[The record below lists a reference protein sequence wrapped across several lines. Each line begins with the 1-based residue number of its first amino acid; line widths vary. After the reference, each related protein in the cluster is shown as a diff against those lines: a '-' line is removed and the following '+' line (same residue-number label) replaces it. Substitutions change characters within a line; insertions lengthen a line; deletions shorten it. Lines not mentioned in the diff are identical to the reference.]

1 MPGPLNLSFRRF
13 AVLTKTLSFDGYRHL
28 IPDTRLEENIV
39 TLATEATYPY
49 FTEEHLMFRETVKKF
64 CQTEIAPHT
73 EEWDEA
79 GIFPRDIFK
88 KAADLGLFG
97 IRIDPKWGGSGLDW
111 WATAAYLEGLSHC
124 NNGGVAM
131 GLMVQ
136 SDITLP
142 VLAELG
148 TDDQKEEFLAPA
160 VAGDRVAAL
169 GISEPGGGSDV
180 AAIKTRARLQE
191 DELVISGQKLWIT
204 NGTRADFIILAVRT
218 GEEGHRGVSLV
229 LFPTDVKGFS
239 VGKKIHKVGN
249 LSSDTAELFFDN
261 CRVPLRYVLG
271 EMDRGFYYTMHNFQG
286 ERLAAAISAVFQMER
301 AMEYAI
307 AYGKERTA
315 FGKPVGQFQVWKHKF
330 AEHLTSIEAAKW
342 LAYRALDLVNRGQR
356 AVREITMAKLF
367 ASDLSQR
374 VTYDCM
380 QIFGGFGYTTEYP
393 ISRFWRDVRLHT
405 IGAGTSE
412 IMKEIIAKEEKL

>member
-1 MPGPLNLSFRRF
+1 MPDP
-13 AVLTKTLSFDGYRHL
+13 KTDGQET
-28 IPDTRLEENIV
+28 P
-39 TLATEATYPY
+39 AYPY
-49 FTEEHLMFRETVKKF
+49 FTEEHRMFRETVKKF

-79 GIFPRDIFK
+79 GIFPKEIFK

-97 IRIDPKWGGSGLDW
+97 IRLDPRWGGSGLDW
-111 WATAAYLEGLSHC
+111 WATAAYLEGLSYC

-131 GLMVQ
+131 ALMVQ

-142 VLAELG
+142 VLDELG
-148 TDDQKEEFLAPA
+148 TDEQKEEFLKPA
-160 VAGDRVAAL
+160 IAGERIAAL

-180 AAIKTRARLQE
+180 AALKTRARLQE
-191 DELVISGQKLWIT
+191 EELVITGQKLWIT

-239 VGKKIHKVGN
+239 VGKKLRKVGN
-249 LSSDTAELFFDN
+249 LSSDTAELFFDH
-261 CRVPLRYVLG
+261 CRIPSHYILG
-271 EMDRGFYYTMHNFQG
+271 EMNKGFYYTMHNFQG
-286 ERLAAAISAVFQMER
+286 ERLAASISAVAQMER
-301 AMEYAI
+301 AMQFAI
-307 AYGKERTA
+307 AYGRERSA
-315 FGKPVGQFQVWKHKF
+315 FGQPIGQFQVWKHKF
-330 AEHLTSIEAAKW
+330 AEHLTNIEAAKW
-342 LAYRALDLVNRGQR
+342 LAYRALDLYNRGER
-356 AVREITMAKLF
+356 AIREITMAKLF

-374 VTYDCM
+374 VAYDCM

-393 ISRFWRDVRLHT
+393 ISRIWRDARLHT